1 MLGIKVELID
11 KIGMHSSDT
20 AMIFLE
26 DVKVPASHI
35 IGEEGMGFT
44 YQMLQF
50 QEERLW
56 AGAAAV
62 VPFYK
67 IIRDTAE
74 YCGQRKAFGQ
84 PVLSNQS
91 VYFRLAELAT
101 EVELLR
107 SLLHK
112 ATAQYCMGHNVT
124 KMASMV
130 KLKAGRLAREIPD
143 ACLQYWGGMGFTSDV
158 LVSRFYRDFRILS
171 IGGGADEVML
181 SIIAKEMNILPS
193 KKK

>member
-56 AGAAAV
+56 AGAAGTLWLFLSD
-62 VPFYK
+62 FYV
-67 IIRDTAE
+67 IR
-74 YCGQRKAFGQ
+74 F
-84 PVLSNQS
+84 N
-91 VYFRLAELAT
+91 
-101 EVELLR
+101 
-107 SLLHK
+107 
-112 ATAQYCMGHNVT
+112 
-124 KMASMV
+124 
-130 KLKAGRLAREIPD
+130 KLKP
-143 ACLQYWGGMGFTSDV
+143 
-158 LVSRFYRDFRILS
+158 
-171 IGGGADEVML
+171 
-181 SIIAKEMNILPS
+181 
-193 KKK
+193 